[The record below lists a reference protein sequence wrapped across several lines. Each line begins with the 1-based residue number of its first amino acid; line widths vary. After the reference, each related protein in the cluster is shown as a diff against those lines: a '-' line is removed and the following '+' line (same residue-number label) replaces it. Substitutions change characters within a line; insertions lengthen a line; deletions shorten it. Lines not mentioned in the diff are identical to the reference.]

1 MPGMPNSKEKKSGF
15 KIDEYTTR
23 LVCCN
28 IIPNNKM
35 PGRCISTGKVYK
47 SVSHVF
53 PVLYKLYQQLTRN
66 LENSSYSRM
75 KLEIAY
81 HPAMAGG
88 QGIPEPGHTHCRRLR
103 RRLTALR
110 DSGGDEPIT
119 TAAARRRSG

>member
-1 MPGMPNSKEKKSGF
+1 MHIYWEVHKSASRIF
-15 KIDEYTTR
+15 
-23 LVCCN
+23 L
-28 IIPNNKM
+28 
-35 PGRCISTGKVYK
+35 
-47 SVSHVF
+47 
-53 PVLYKLYQQLTRN
+53 VLYKLRQLTRN